1 MKISHFICPVA
12 RFIDDLL
19 SFWSRPNFS
28 IYMIETEFVVFCCC
42 FFVLFLFFVCVVLLL
57 FFKTVVP
64 WLQKTRTDIHDADKT
79 TSRLFNQMIKYP
91 FSRYNNYDTFTCS
104 WF

>member
-28 IYMIETEFVVFCCC
+28 IYMIEAEFVVFCC
-42 FFVLFLFFVCVVLLL
+42 FFLFLFFLFFLCVCVVLLL
-57 FFKTVVP
+57 FFKTVVQ

-79 TSRLFNQMIKYP
+79 TSRLFN
-91 FSRYNNYDTFTCS
+91 
-104 WF
+104 